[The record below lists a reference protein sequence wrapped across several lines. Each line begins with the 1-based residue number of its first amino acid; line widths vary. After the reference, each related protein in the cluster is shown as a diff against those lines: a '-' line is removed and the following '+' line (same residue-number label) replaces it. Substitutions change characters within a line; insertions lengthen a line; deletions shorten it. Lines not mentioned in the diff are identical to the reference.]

1 MDAHERLNAINEG
14 IRRIRR
20 IQTAI
25 DNAERGIAGR
35 VEKKVNKIVSAGGLN
50 RGPGAVRVT
59 RGDMVFRETQKEKN
73 NPRLEGLKG
82 ALEVAK
88 DKLKRRDNRKL
99 KDSLEQQRMYKTHP
113 DNPANRS
120 HMPGSPLR

>member
-35 VEKKVNKIVSAGGLN
+35 VEKKVDKIVSAGGLN
-50 RGPGAVRVT
+50 RGPGAVKVT
-59 RGDMVFRETQKEKN
+59 RDDMVFRETQKEKN
-73 NPRLEGLKG
+73 NPRLQGLKT

-99 KDSLEQQRMYKTHP
+99 KDSLEQQRRYK
-113 DNPANRS
+113 S
-120 HMPGSPLR
+120 HGINQKFGSNFIVK